1 MIWFQY
7 IREGTCRSAYCS
19 STTAALQG
27 NLLKSCFK
35 ESRMQWDSCHSY
47 CTVVGDSSRLYG
59 CIWSVPDPNSTQTQ
73 PIYSTG
79 FCDQKSMPEMI
90 VEWEQVSSILLKLAT
105 FWKKNFFPKTH
116 RPSLKQA
123 GRVLMSTKDVPK
135 EQKSVVSSCGNFE
148 LVVFLM
154 SLSK

>member
-19 STTAALQG
+19 STTAALQE

-59 CIWSVPDPNSTQTQ
+59 CIWSQIPKPGLYPTRIQLKLK
-73 PIYSTG
+73 PYIRRG
-79 FCDQKSMPEMI
+79 FVTRNLCQRW
-90 VEWEQVSSILLKLAT
+90 VEWEQVSSILLIKTGNRLG
-105 FWKKNFFPKTH
+105 KKIFFKNPPCITK
-116 RPSLKQA
+116 A
-123 GRVLMSTKDVPK
+123 GRKGFDVDK
-135 EQKSVVSSCGNFE
+135 GCS
-148 LVVFLM
+148 
-154 SLSK
+154 